1 MYFILEGN
9 TELCYPFKVKQQL
22 KLTINQPEQQR
33 AYQGMQSVRQ
43 Q

>member
-1 MYFILEGN
+1 MSGAILHHSIQ
-9 TELCYPFKVKQQL
+9 VKQQL

-33 AYQGMQSVRQ
+33 AYQGMQSVHQ